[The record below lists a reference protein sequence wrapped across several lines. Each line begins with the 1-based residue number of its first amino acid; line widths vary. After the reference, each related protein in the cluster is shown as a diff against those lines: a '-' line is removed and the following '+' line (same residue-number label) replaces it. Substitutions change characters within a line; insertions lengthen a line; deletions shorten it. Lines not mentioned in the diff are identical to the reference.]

1 MALGR
6 VEEGMFRDENKNEYS
21 LKVTLYMTEKEFDL
35 MFLDAKKMVHA
46 KLDGITELEKFSN

>member
-6 VEEGMFRDENKNEYS
+6 IEEGMFRDENKNEYS
-21 LKVTLYMTEKEFDL
+21 LKVTLYITEKEFDL
-35 MFLDAKKMVHA
+35 MFPDAKKMVHA